1 MLRKQKN
8 FLNMKNIFSI
18 INNEKLSKTDLKI
31 LLVMIEEIKNFDD
44 IILMNQKRL
53 VKKTNIDQGNISR
66 ALKKLLDL
74 EIIYKLED
82 HNVYRLGKVIYED
95 IDIKKSKV

>member
-1 MLRKQKN
+1 
-8 FLNMKNIFSI
+8 MKNIFSI
-18 INNEKLSKTDLKI
+18 IHNENLSKTDIKV
-31 LLVMIEEIKNFDD
+31 LLVMLEEIKNFDE

-82 HNVYRLGKVIYED
+82 HNVYRLGKALYED
-95 IDIKKSKV
+95 IDFKK